1 MEILHSIYIL
11 NSKYSSYRVLIFFS
25 VPLEHVIHTH
35 TPSVCSVEI
44 LGKCFV
50 LFPFLFYV
58 YNFMY
63 IVVIVLGHALWKFYT
78 RYTY

>member
-50 LFPFLFYV
+50 HHNHTMSCKQWLL
-58 YNFMY
+58 
-63 IVVIVLGHALWKFYT
+63 
-78 RYTY
+78 